1 MNSNGTELE
10 EVIDFTSYLIGL
22 VQSSFLNILIFKS
35 LSGFQSSLLLVDF
48 RYDLETFSHG
58 DEEWPCQ
65 WVLVLSFTHWL
76 PLRSGGNLFTLRRIV
91 AVSVGSSPRFYS
103 LTSATIRWKPA
114 RTATKRG
121 RNLSDMWRSTFKGF
135 APVQKSRRNQ
145 RPYVRA
151 EPLSSRIFVSV
162 QELSGRYNLNIAS
175 VFSFISILITHLLPL
190 VFIRVF

>member
-10 EVIDFTSYLIGL
+10 EVIDFTSYLNGL
-22 VQSSFLNILIFKS
+22 VQSSLLNILIFKS

-48 RYDLETFSHG
+48 RYDLETCSHR
-58 DEEWPCQ
+58 DEEWPSK
-65 WVLVLSFTHWL
+65 WVSVLSFTHWL
-76 PLRSGGNLFTLRRIV
+76 PLRSGGNPFTLRRIV
-91 AVSVGSSPRFYS
+91 AVSVGSSPRFYL
-103 LTSATIRWKPA
+103 LTSATIRWKPG
-114 RTATKRG
+114 RTATKSG

-135 APVQKSRRNQ
+135 AYKSLRNQ

-151 EPLSSRIFVSV
+151 EALSSRIFVSV

-175 VFSFISILITHLLPL
+175 VFSVISILITDLLPL